1 MLNTITFMANNDF
14 QIKAREFADHL
25 RLERS
30 LSKNTISSYCSD
42 LRIFASFLEA
52 KGKSSFSD
60 ASSEDVDDF
69 ISEKFSAGTSPRSQS
84 RMLSTLKAFYKFLK
98 MEGEI
103 PESPME
109 SIDTP
114 KITRRLP
121 DVLSVEEITR
131 ILSTCNLSTYE
142 GIRNRAILE
151 MLYSCGLRVSELTGL
166 RLSDLFFNEQFVRIT
181 GKGNKQRLVPVGE
194 YAVDAV
200 KRYIPERWACL
211 QHAKDLAR
219 QTGLKT
225 SPGALTGATLGKS
238 RNFTRISESEDTLF
252 LNRRGGKMTRVMIF
266 KIVKDAAKAAGIK
279 KDVHPHTFRHS
290 FATHLVENGADLRA
304 VQDMLGHESIL
315 TTEIYTHVSSQQ
327 WMKNIL
333 EHHPQR

>member
-1 MLNTITFMANNDF
+1 MKSSFETH
-14 QIKAREFADHL
+14 IKEFADHL

-42 LRIFASFLEA
+42 LKTFAAYLDSKGVPSFEEVSSKDVEA
-52 KGKSSFSD
+52 
-60 ASSEDVDDF
+60 F
-69 ISEKFSAGTSPRSQS
+69 ISEKFTPETSPRSQS
-84 RMLSTLKAFYKFLK
+84 RMLSTLKAFYRFLNVEYNIK
-98 MEGEI
+98 DN
-103 PESPME
+103 PME

-121 DVLSVEEITR
+121 DVLSVKEVYS
-131 ILSTCNLSTYE
+131 ILDTCNLSTYE
-142 GIRNRAILE
+142 GLRNRAMLE
-151 MLYSCGLRVSELTGL
+151 MLYSCGLRVSELINL
-166 RLSDLFFNEQFVRIT
+166 KISDIFFAEQFVRIV
-181 GKGNKQRLVPVGE
+181 GKGNKQRLVPIGE
-194 YAVDAV
+194 YAIAAV
-200 KRYIPERWACL
+200 KNYIPARWDCL
-211 QHAKDLAR
+211 QAAKSRGTTSAR
-219 QTGLKT
+219 
-225 SPGALTGATLGKS
+225 LGKS
-238 RNFTRISESEDTLF
+238 KNITKISESEDTLF
-252 LNRRGGKMTRVMIF
+252 LNRRGGKLTRVMVF
-266 KIVKDAAKAAGIK
+266 TIVKNQTALAGIK

>member
-1 MLNTITFMANNDF
+1 MKSSFETH
-14 QIKAREFADHL
+14 IKEFADHL

-42 LRIFASFLEA
+42 LKTFAAYLDSKGVPSFEEVSSKDVEA
-52 KGKSSFSD
+52 
-60 ASSEDVDDF
+60 F
-69 ISEKFSAGTSPRSQS
+69 ISEKFTPDTSPRSQS
-84 RMLSTLKAFYKFLK
+84 RMLSTLKAFYRFLNVEYNIK
-98 MEGEI
+98 DN
-103 PESPME
+103 PME

-121 DVLSVEEITR
+121 DVLSVKEVYS
-131 ILSTCNLSTYE
+131 ILDTCNLSTYE
-142 GIRNRAILE
+142 GLRNRAMLE
-151 MLYSCGLRVSELTGL
+151 MLYSCGLRVSELINL
-166 RLSDLFFNEQFVRIT
+166 KISDIFFAEQFVRIV
-181 GKGNKQRLVPVGE
+181 GKGNKQRLVPIGE
-194 YAVDAV
+194 YAIAAV
-200 KRYIPERWACL
+200 KNYIPARWDCL
-211 QHAKDLAR
+211 QAAKSRGTTSAR
-219 QTGLKT
+219 
-225 SPGALTGATLGKS
+225 LGKS
-238 RNFTRISESEDTLF
+238 KNIAKISESEDTLF
-252 LNRRGGKMTRVMIF
+252 LNRRGGKLTRVMVF
-266 KIVKDAAKAAGIK
+266 TIVKNQTALAGIK